1 MDQMGD
7 SWDESLICFYIFK
20 PIEMACKKNDFW
32 NRLFVI
38 YFKIIKDRFVTQL
51 KRQWGD
57 LGIMAGEIDPG
68 AGAMAK

>member
-1 MDQMGD
+1 
-7 SWDESLICFYIFK
+7 
-20 PIEMACKKNDFW
+20 MACKKNDFW